1 MATVKKIADSFRE
14 VIELITVDEQATLDI
29 QAVYVN
35 KEQDKIVVE
44 IGYILDDEG
53 DPVFLLDNIEE
64 PNEDENEFER
74 AYRGE
79 LL

>member
-44 IGYILDDEG
+44 IGYILDDED

>member
-44 IGYILDDEG
+44 IGYILDDED

-64 PNEDENEFER
+64 PNEDDEFEK

>member
-1 MATVKKIADSFRE
+1 MATVKKIADAFRE

-44 IGYILDDEG
+44 IGYILDDED

-64 PNEDENEFER
+64 PNEDDEFEK

>member
-44 IGYILDDEG
+44 IGYILDDED

-64 PNEDENEFER
+64 PNEDENEFEK